1 MLQTV
6 KNPLRAKSYEF
17 ALAIVNLYKRLQSDQ
32 REYVLSKQLLRSA
45 TSVGA
50 NVEEAQQAQSR
61 RDFILKTSIA
71 MKEAY
76 ESRYWLRLLQD
87 GGYVPKE
94 KNQKYLQQAE
104 EAIALLGTSIQT
116 ARNNL
121 NS

>member
-94 KNQKYLQQAE
+94 KN
-104 EAIALLGTSIQT
+104 
-116 ARNNL
+116 
-121 NS
+121 

>member
-104 EAIALLGTSIQT
+104 EVIALLGTSIQT